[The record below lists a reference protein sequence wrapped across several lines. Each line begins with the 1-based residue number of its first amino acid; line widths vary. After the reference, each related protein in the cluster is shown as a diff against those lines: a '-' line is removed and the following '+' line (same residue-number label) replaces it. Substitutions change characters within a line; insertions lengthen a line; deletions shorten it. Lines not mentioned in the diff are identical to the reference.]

1 MQIILLALLG
11 SFTSGL
17 TFNVRGYKLVFSGL
31 SGVAGFF
38 SYSLMLG
45 WTGHYVLSI
54 FIGAVMVGLY
64 SEIAARLLKT
74 PSTIF
79 SIPGILPLVPGIT
92 AYEAITLLTDNK
104 LNEGLGKIIET
115 MNGAG
120 AIAFGILI
128 VTAFFK
134 LLSRIKINKLAN

>member
-1 MQIILLALLG
+1 MQIIFLALLG
-11 SFTSGL
+11 SLTSGL

-31 SGVAGFF
+31 SGVAGYL
-38 SYSLMLG
+38 SYFLLFG

-54 FIGAVMVGLY
+54 FIGAVMVGFY
-64 SEIAARLLKT
+64 SEMAARLLKT
-74 PSTIF
+74 PSTVF
-79 SIPGILPLVPGIT
+79 SIPGLLPLVPGIT
-92 AYEAITLLTDNK
+92 AYEAIILLTDNK

-128 VTAFFK
+128 VTAIFRY
-134 LLSRIKINKLAN
+134 LSRIKK